1 MFDWGPF
8 DTGSRR
14 TIGNVT
20 VSVRHQA
27 SEILLRLLRGF
38 TRVRNA
44 YLLRDFTRMMNFTR
58 ITKVLRDLLLL
69 QSVLMQK

>member
-1 MFDWGPF
+1 MDVRLGPF
-8 DTGSRR
+8 AVDSRR

-27 SEILLRLLRGF
+27 SEILLRLLRDF

-44 YLLRDFTRMMNFTR
+44 YGDEEFYENY
-58 ITKVLRDLLLL
+58 
-69 QSVLMQK
+69 